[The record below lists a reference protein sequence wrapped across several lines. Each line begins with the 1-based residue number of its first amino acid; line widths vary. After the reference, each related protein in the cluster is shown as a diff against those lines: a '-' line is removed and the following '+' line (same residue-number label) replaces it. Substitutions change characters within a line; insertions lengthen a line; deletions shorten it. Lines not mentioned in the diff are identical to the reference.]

1 MSNRIGRFEILS
13 ELAVSATGTVYKATD
28 VESSQTVAL
37 KTLKLELLGEQAP
50 LLVKQILEEAEG
62 SKSLNS
68 QNVAL
73 LYGAGEIDGQFCAS
87 MEYVQGNSIATT
99 MARKEGFSIWD
110 LLDIARQVS
119 QGLDHARVH
128 KVVHYTLEPAKIMVQ
143 WDGVVKILSL
153 GVSAMGVLSAQASGK
168 APETLHYMS
177 PEQLRGDPIDARSN
191 LFSLGAILYEM
202 VTENKAFPGESA
214 DQVRQS
220 ILESTPAPPRRI
232 TPKAQ
237 PPLSDVIMKALS
249 KRPEDRYA
257 SAQELMIDLEKCKDD
272 PAKAAAAAK
281 VARKS
286 AAQPTPVPAAI
297 SEKPVPAVASSEPP
311 ATAKPM
317 AKAAA
322 AAAGADAV
330 SAGLIAQA
338 VPNSI
343 EGVDRQKAVKMS
355 SVATAEPEVTAPR
368 RAVDPLMDETRK
380 APEKQGQSFSEISEL
395 PPLKEVRIDPQ
406 PTPAQPE
413 LTDPVPM
420 DQVRAAVFRSS
431 APEKPKVQPKEVAKK
446 AVAEI
451 KKTPPQLFGYA
462 LAAAAAVIVLVVG
475 SIAYHLHSE
484 NADEEAGPAQV
495 SSKPSAAPAGPIQSG
510 ASPAAAPAETAEEA
524 QASSPIATDDPA
536 SVAVQPRYKSIG
548 KKRSKAAP
556 NSAPAKVVSGQLTV
570 TTAPPGAQVTVD
582 GQSDAGWTTP
592 YNMLALAPGQHT
604 VLVSKSGYAP
614 ETRNV
619 DVSSGSR
626 FFLVV
631 QLAPLSATV
640 AITSTPSGASVSIDG
655 KETGRV
661 TPLQLALDKPGNHTF
676 LFRKQGYLDATGA
689 ANLPPGEIV
698 HLSPVLKALGT
709 TDDIRMGGK
718 LKKLF
723 GGADI
728 AGMGTVTVRTQPKGA
743 QIAINNRML
752 DKGSPVEFYLN
763 PGTYV
768 VDITLSG
775 YKSVEKIIEVE
786 KGAKL
791 LVEETL
797 ERE

>member
-1 MSNRIGRFEILS
+1 
-13 ELAVSATGTVYKATD
+13 
-28 VESSQTVAL
+28 
-37 KTLKLELLGEQAP
+37 
-50 LLVKQILEEAEG
+50 
-62 SKSLNS
+62 
-68 QNVAL
+68 
-73 LYGAGEIDGQFCAS
+73 
-87 MEYVQGNSIATT
+87 
-99 MARKEGFSIWD
+99 
-110 LLDIARQVS
+110 
-119 QGLDHARVH
+119 
-128 KVVHYTLEPAKIMVQ
+128 
-143 WDGVVKILSL
+143 
-153 GVSAMGVLSAQASGK
+153 MGVLAAQASGK

-202 VTENKAFPGESA
+202 VTETKAFSGEDA

-220 ILESTPAPPRRI
+220 ILESAPPPPRHL
-232 TPKAQ
+232 TPKA
-237 PPLSDVIMKALS
+237 PPALSDVIMKALS
-249 KRPEDRYA
+249 KNPEDRYP

-286 AAQPTPVPAAI
+286 APQPSPVPASIPEKPAPAATNHETQAI
-297 SEKPVPAVASSEPP
+297 S
-311 ATAKPM
+311 KPM

-322 AAAGADAV
+322 AAAGAGAASAEAA
-330 SAGLIAQA
+330 SAGAASTALIANPAPNAVEGAARQA
-338 VPNSI
+338 AI
-343 EGVDRQKAVKMS
+343 KMS
-355 SVATAEPEVTAPR
+355 SAATAEPEVTTPR

-380 APEKQGQSFSEISEL
+380 PERSGQSFSEISEL
-395 PPLKEVRIDPQ
+395 PPLKEVRVEPQ
-406 PTPAQPE
+406 SAAAPPE

-420 DQVRAAVFRSS
+420 DQARAAVFRSS

-475 SIAYHLHSE
+475 LIAYHLHSE
-484 NADEEAGPAQV
+484 NADEEAGPVQV
-495 SSKPSAAPAGPIQSG
+495 ASKPSAAPPAPIQPG
-510 ASPAAAPAETAEEA
+510 AAASAAPVQTAEEA
-524 QASSPIATDDPA
+524 QAASPIATDDPA
-536 SVAVQPRYKSIG
+536 LVAVQPKYKSSP
-548 KKRSKAAP
+548 KKKSKAAP
-556 NSAPAKVVSGQLTV
+556 APAPARVVSGQLTV
-570 TTAPPGAQVTVD
+570 TTTPQGAQVTVD
-582 GQSDAGWTTP
+582 GQSDAGWITP
-592 YNMLALAPGQHT
+592 YNMAALAPGQHT
-604 VLVSKSGYAP
+604 VVVSKAGYAA

-626 FFLVV
+626 FYLVV

-640 AITSTPSGASVSIDG
+640 ALTSTPSGASVSIDG
-655 KETGRV
+655 KQTGRV

-676 LFRKQGYLDATGA
+676 LLQKQGYLDATTS

-698 HLSPVLKALGT
+698 HLAPVLKALGT

-718 LKKLF
+718 FKKLF
-723 GGADI
+723 GGADT
-728 AGMGTVTVRTQPKGA
+728 AGMGTVSVKTQPKGA

-775 YKSVEKIIEVE
+775 YKSVEKVIEVE
-786 KGAKL
+786 KGAR
-791 LVEETL
+791 VPVDETL